1 MIDEVGN
8 LIKNFPGEGMCV
20 WCFAHVLNLIVK
32 SILKQFDLLEAK
44 KDEILSEGLE
54 ELRTL
59 RADLELE
66 EQISRKTTNNNNDD
80 VGDIDGIEGWID
92 KHQEMSEDE
101 LEELEDTILPVQRV
115 LVKVRVNCLFI

>member
-8 LIKNFPGEGMCV
+8 LIKNFPGKGMHV
-20 WCFAHVLNLIVK
+20 RCFAHVLNLIVK
-32 SILKQFDLLEAK
+32 SILKQFDLPEAK

-59 RADLELE
+59 GADLELE
-66 EQISRKTTNNNNDD
+66 EQISRKTTNNDNDN
-80 VGDIDGIEGWID
+80 VGDIDDIEGWID

-101 LEELEDTILPVQRV
+101 LEELEDTILPV
-115 LVKVRVNCLFI
+115 